1 MAMNSKKIII
11 LGFALVL
18 GGLLFYAGL
27 DTATTNDKPSSHSQ
41 NKEKLPNDYM
51 FTQRAY
57 PTGQIK
63 SGAYAVAAKWKKAL
77 SSQNKNADAVWEF
90 TGPLNTGGRITDL
103 EVSAIAG
110 NPIFVGAASGGIF
123 KSEDGGTTWT
133 PIFDEQPMLSIG
145 DIALAP
151 SDQNILYVGTG
162 EVNAGGGS
170 LAYDGDGV
178 YRSNDGGLTWQSK
191 GLTEVGSIGKVL
203 IDQNNPDI
211 VYVGAMGP
219 LFRNDTNRGV
229 YKSTDGG
236 DSWTQ
241 SLFISDKTGI
251 IDMAID
257 PANADI
263 VYAVAWERERTPENR
278 SYGGPTSGIYK
289 STDGGAT
296 WNELTN
302 GLPTAGNLKGRI
314 SIDIAVSN
322 PDVLYASY
330 ADASGNI
337 QGIYKTTDA
346 GTTWATVS
354 SAGLTNVGFHWWFG
368 GLFINPENENE
379 VYHVGFDMA
388 KTTDGGASWQ
398 STFTNVHVDQHA
410 LAFHPD
416 DASVVFLGNDGG
428 LYTSSNAGATSTK
441 DLNLPITQFYRFYAD
456 PSNPDRLL
464 GGTQDNN
471 TILTTTAGLSD
482 WNPIF
487 GGDGFQPL
495 VDKDDSNIVYALS
508 QRGNL
513 GKSINGG
520 ASFSSALSGVNPSDR
535 NNWDTPIAFDP
546 QDNSIVYYGTNRLYR
561 STDQAAIWTAIS
573 PDLTSG
579 PSTGNLTFGTLTS
592 IDVSPLDSA
601 VIYVGT
607 DDGNVWSSVD
617 GGSSYT
623 NISAGLPDRWVTR
636 VQASPNAPDEVFVTF
651 SGYRFG
657 EDDGH
662 VFMSTDQGASWTDL
676 SGGIPDIPVNDIEI
690 DGFDNLY
697 IATDIGV
704 LASSDM
710 GASWQA
716 FGQNM
721 PSVVV
726 TDLHIDTNT
735 QTLYAATYG
744 RSSYKTDI
752 SSNPLSV
759 NDFSQSMVDMRLY
772 PNPATTQFSISL
784 AQNSGKLAIVSIYN
798 QLGQL
803 QQQFQMNTLEQTIP
817 LDGYASGMYIVKLQM
832 GSHTLSRKL
841 LKK

>member
-1 MAMNSKKIII
+1 MAMNLKKMCT
-11 LGFALVL
+11 LGCALVL
-18 GGLLFYAGL
+18 IGVLCYTQL
-27 DTATTNDKPSSHSQ
+27 DKADVSIKPSTFSP
-41 NKEKLPNDYM
+41 KKDKLPNDYM
-51 FTQRAY
+51 FMQRAY

-63 SGAYAVAAKWKKAL
+63 SGAYAVAARWKEE
-77 SSQNKNADAVWEF
+77 QNRQHRNSEAVWEF
-90 TGPLNTGGRITDL
+90 AGPLNTGGRITDL
-103 EVSAIAG
+103 EVSTDPDHAIY
-110 NPIFVGAASGGIF
+110 VGAASGGVF
-123 KSEDGGTTWT
+123 KSEDAGATWT

-151 SDQNILYVGTG
+151 SDQDILYVGTG

-178 YRSNDGGLTWQSK
+178 YRSSDGGLTWESK

-203 IDQNNPDI
+203 IDHDNPDI

-219 LFRNDTNRGV
+219 LFRNDSNRGV

-236 DSWTQ
+236 ESWTQ
-241 SLFISDKTGI
+241 SLFISNKTGI

-257 PANADI
+257 PTNAQI

-289 STDGGAT
+289 SIDGGAT

-314 SIDIAVSN
+314 SIDIAISN
-322 PDVLYASY
+322 PEVLYASY

-337 QGIYKTTDA
+337 QGMYKTIDA
-346 GTTWATVS
+346 GATWVSIS

-368 GLFINPENENE
+368 GLFVNPENENE

-388 KTTDGGASWQ
+388 NTTDGGASWQ
-398 STFTNVHVDQHA
+398 PTFTNVHVDQHA

-416 DASVVFLGNDGG
+416 DASVVYLGNDGG
-428 LYTSSNAGATSTK
+428 LYTSQNAGATSIK
-441 DLNLPITQFYRFYAD
+441 DLTLPITQFYRFYAD

-495 VDKDDSNIVYALS
+495 VDKDNSNIVYALS

-546 QDNSIVYYGTNRLYR
+546 QDNSIMYYGTNRLYR

-579 PSTGNLTFGTLTS
+579 PSSGNLTFGTLTS
-592 IDVSPLDSA
+592 IDISPLDSS
-601 VIYVGT
+601 VIYMGT
-607 DDGNVWSSVD
+607 DDGNVWSSTD

-636 VQASPNAPDEVFVTF
+636 VQASPNAPDEVFVTL

-662 VFMSTDQGASWTDL
+662 VLMSTDQGASWIDV
-676 SGGIPDIPVNDIEI
+676 SGNIPDIPVNDIEI
-690 DGFDNLY
+690 DEYDNLY

-710 GASWQA
+710 GVSWQP

-726 TDLHIDTNT
+726 TDLHIDSNT

-744 RSSYKTDI
+744 RSSYKTDL

-759 NDFSQSMVDMRLY
+759 NDFSQSMVEMHLY
-772 PNPATTQFSISL
+772 PNPATTEFTISL
-784 AQNSGKLAIVSIYN
+784 AQNSNQQATVSIFN

-803 QQQFQMNTLEQTIP
+803 QQQFEMNTLQQVIS
-817 LDGYASGMYIVKLQM
+817 LDGYTSGMYIVQLQM